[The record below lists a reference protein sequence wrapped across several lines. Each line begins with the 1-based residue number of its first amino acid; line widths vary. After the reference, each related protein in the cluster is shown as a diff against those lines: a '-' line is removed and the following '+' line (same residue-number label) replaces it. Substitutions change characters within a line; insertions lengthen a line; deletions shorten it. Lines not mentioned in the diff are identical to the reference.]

1 LSNAVKRKGSKVTNG
16 QSDLKAD
23 HDLYLTTA
31 SGGKTTSV
39 HGSGFIQR
47 SGVQLFILGVFNH

>member
-39 HGSGFIQR
+39 PGSGFFQR
-47 SGVQLFILGVFNH
+47 SGVQLFI